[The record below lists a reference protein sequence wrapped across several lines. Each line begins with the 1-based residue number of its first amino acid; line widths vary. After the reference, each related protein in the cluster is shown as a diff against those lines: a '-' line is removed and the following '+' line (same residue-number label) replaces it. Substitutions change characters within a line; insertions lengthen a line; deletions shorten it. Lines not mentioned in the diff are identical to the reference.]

1 MISSQSHDGHMTS
14 LFSQVISEVDSEEEW
29 KVVQSGSGNSPVE
42 KSADS
47 SPPPPSVV
55 VKHLAVETPAVLAV
69 GERVREGNEEEGE

>member
-1 MISSQSHDGHMTS
+1 M
-14 LFSQVISEVDSEEEW
+14 
-29 KVVQSGSGNSPVE
+29 VQSGSGNSPDE

-69 GERVREGNEEEGE
+69 GERVREGSEEEGE

>member
-1 MISSQSHDGHMTS
+1 MIS
-14 LFSQVISEVDSEEEW
+14 LFPQVISEVDSEEEW

-55 VKHLAVETPAVLAV
+55 VKHPTVDTPAVLAV
-69 GERVREGNEEEGE
+69 GERVREGVREGERG